1 MASIEEPS
9 PGPRP
14 IVPAPT
20 AIVAFAGSA
29 PAGPVD
35 TPVAIGSLRE
45 YEAAFGAPSAASG
58 LGLAVRDFFAEGGRH
73 AVALR
78 IGERGLDALCD
89 TGFTLL
95 CLTPAPA
102 AGDVADE
109 LWPAALALCAECR
122 ALLLADP
129 PRDVTSAG
137 AAAWAAR
144 RLGAARD
151 AAVYFPRLE
160 DGRIASG
167 AVAGALARIDARHGV
182 WHAPAGAEATL
193 APRPAATLSG
203 AEIEALRP
211 VNALRVL
218 PDGATAIWG
227 ARTLGEGEWKYVNLR
242 RYFLFLEASL
252 DRGTQWAVFEPNGER
267 LWERVRASVDAFL
280 LGQWRQGALAGITAD
295 EAWFVRCGRDTM
307 TQDDL
312 DAGRL
317 VVVVGVAPLRPAEFV
332 IIRIGQWTADRDP
345 DP

>member
-35 TPVAIGSLRE
+35 TPVAIGSLRG

-73 AVALR
+73 AIALR
-78 IGERGLDALCD
+78 IGKRGLDALCG

-109 LWPAALALCAECR
+109 LWPAALALCAESR

-129 PRDVTSAG
+129 P
-137 AAAWAAR
+137 
-144 RLGAARD
+144 RD

-160 DGRIASG
+160 DGRIATG

-182 WHAPAGAEATL
+182 WHAPAGAEATV

-211 VNALRVL
+211 VNALRVP

-317 VVVVGVAPLRPAEFV
+317 VFAVGVAPVRPAEFV

>member
-1 MASIEEPS
+1 M
-9 PGPRP
+9 
-14 IVPAPT
+14 
-20 AIVAFAGSA
+20 
-29 PAGPVD
+29 
-35 TPVAIGSLRE
+35 
-45 YEAAFGAPSAASG
+45 
-58 LGLAVRDFFAEGGRH
+58 RDFFAEGGRH

-78 IGERGLDALCD
+78 IGERGLDALRD

-182 WHAPAGAEATL
+182 WHAPAGADATL